1 MTKRH
6 TVFYTKRIKIFIKH
20 CKLHS
25 IAFKYTT
32 PQSIYN
38 QSNPTV
44 VHSCTIHELGQ
55 NSLQLTLRYLL
66 SSCGQGM
73 GNYTSF
79 LITNVWWRASGE
91 LYENEYKEMILILK
105 YIKFGNTN
113 KNIKMIQVYLLI
125 LNSWWE
131 SSQEQAICFLLQ
143 KGGTFFFFWRSKLFF
158 FVFHRIS
165 YLLIWRHKTATENN
179 NAYSNEYTRVTLIF
193 KTAR

>member
-1 MTKRH
+1 M
-6 TVFYTKRIKIFIKH
+6 
-20 CKLHS
+20 HS

-55 NSLQLTLRYLL
+55 NSLQLTLRYLR

-91 LYENEYKEMILILK
+91 LYENKYKEMILILK

-131 SSQEQAICFLLQ
+131 KFSRTSHLFPATEGGYLL
-143 KGGTFFFFWRSKLFF
+143 KIKAF
-158 FVFHRIS
+158 FVFFPQ
-165 YLLIWRHKTATENN
+165 NF
-179 NAYSNEYTRVTLIF
+179 IF
-193 KTAR
+193 ANMKA

>member
-1 MTKRH
+1 M
-6 TVFYTKRIKIFIKH
+6 
-20 CKLHS
+20 HS
-25 IAFKYTT
+25 IAFKDTT

-38 QSNPTV
+38 QPNPTV

-66 SSCGQGM
+66 SSGGQGM

-143 KGGTFFFFWRSKLFF
+143 KGGTFFFWRSKRFFF

>member
-1 MTKRH
+1 MKTSNLCEFFFKKRKLLG
-6 TVFYTKRIKIFIKH
+6 TQDTIQQGYTKRIKIFIKH

-66 SSCGQGM
+66 SSCGQGI

-143 KGGTFFFFWRSKLFF
+143 KGGISWRSKLFLCF
-158 FVFHRIS
+158 STEFHIC
-165 YLLIWRHKTATENN
+165 
-179 NAYSNEYTRVTLIF
+179 
-193 KTAR
+193 

>member
-1 MTKRH
+1 MSWGR
-6 TVFYTKRIKIFIKH
+6 
-20 CKLHS
+20 S
-25 IAFKYTT
+25 
-32 PQSIYN
+32 
-38 QSNPTV
+38 
-44 VHSCTIHELGQ
+44 

-105 YIKFGNTN
+105 YIKFENTN
-113 KNIKMIQVYLLI
+113 KNIKMIQVIFAYTK
-125 LNSWWE
+125 
-131 SSQEQAICFLLQ
+131 FLMGKFSRTSHLFPATE
-143 KGGTFFFFWRSKLFF
+143 GGYFLKIKAFF
-158 FVFHRIS
+158 FHRIS